1 MEFLKS
7 FQNSLK
13 LKNTHPNLAGG
24 YTSRRPNNFN
34 KEESLNYVLGQSYC
48 NGANGYLLR
57 SVYKDRAIVS
67 FNFSSSPIS
76 FLLGQNRQA
85 WPSSSGNTLI
95 VYLLMTKTSFT
106 NFKRNLKTRIAISPR
121 SMLSRSKKTS
131 GKPQV
136 ALFLKHF

>member
-7 FQNSLK
+7 FKNSLK

-95 VYLLMTKTSFT
+95 VYLVFSI
-106 NFKRNLKTRIAISPR
+106 NPEIAANIGIGIGIGHGQHRHRPSAIGHRPNPP
-121 SMLSRSKKTS
+121 S
-131 GKPQV
+131 V
-136 ALFLKHF
+136 DH